1 MCTGKP
7 KIYVTGF
14 IMRYTSLWCPRTEPI
29 LPLRYA
35 CIYVISSTWQFN
47 EVYVIIGPILQ
58 VRILRFRDDMRFSK
72 APLIRIKLKPKS
84 FHSADLPNPL
94 SSSLSVRA
102 FFPSVNL
109 YVLLTTEQRFLT
121 ENKQEKW
128 NLISNRDSHFY
139 TLNLDSPLSIFGL
152 HILKTL
158 KHIFKSSFK
167 NFWCSIKGII
177 SFSKKIIYIYI
188 YTHMLRRNEND

>member
-1 MCTGKP
+1 MCTRKP

-14 IMRYTSLWCPRTEPI
+14 IVRYTLLWCPRTEPI

-35 CIYVISSTWQFN
+35 CTYVISSIRQFN

-72 APLIRIKLKPKS
+72 APLIRIKLKLKS

-102 FFPSVNL
+102 FFPSVNH
-109 YVLLTTEQRFLT
+109 YVLLTTEQWFLT

-139 TLNLDSPLSIFGL
+139 TLNLDFPLSIFGL

-158 KHIFKSSFK
+158 KHIFKFSFK
-167 NFWCSIKGII
+167 NFWCSVKGII
-177 SFSKKIIYIYI
+177 SF
-188 YTHMLRRNEND
+188 